1 MDIIRM
7 LIYLSIFIGFFT
19 AAYYLLSFSD
29 RKKSFKPIKE
39 LPFCS
44 IIIPAYNEEDSLAKT
59 VESVLKLNYPKEK
72 YEIIIVNDGSKDKT
86 EEIAKNLENKYG
98 NVRAFTKKNG
108 GKGSALNFGIKKA
121 KGEIV
126 LSLDA
131 DSMVTENALIY
142 MIPYFADP
150 EVMSVAPALK
160 VYKPRGI
167 LQRVQAIEYDLGIFL
182 RKAFSNLNA
191 IHVTPGPF
199 SAYRKIFFEKHGG
212 YDESNITEDMEIAMR
227 IQSLNYKIANSPK
240 SLVYTISP
248 GKIRE
253 LTRQRRR
260 WYFGM
265 LFNFNKYRNIFGK
278 KYGELGVIILP
289 LALFSILTVMIITS
303 YFIFRGISDAIE
315 NLSLYSLINYDFI
328 NNFEFKS
335 YIFSLSFY
343 RLLSETLVLFGLF
356 FAVFSV
362 LLLIYIN
369 KKVKSVDRPVSTFI
383 NYIFFMIF
391 YSLLFSFWW
400 LISIVYYFTSKKI
413 EW

>member
-1 MDIIRM
+1 
-7 LIYLSIFIGFFT
+7 
-19 AAYYLLSFSD
+19 
-29 RKKSFKPIKE
+29 
-39 LPFCS
+39 
-44 IIIPAYNEEDSLAKT
+44 
-59 VESVLKLNYPKEK
+59 
-72 YEIIIVNDGSKDKT
+72 
-86 EEIAKNLENKYG
+86 
-98 NVRAFTKKNG
+98 
-108 GKGSALNFGIKKA
+108 
-121 KGEIV
+121 
-126 LSLDA
+126 
-131 DSMVTENALIY
+131 
-142 MIPYFADP
+142 
-150 EVMSVAPALK
+150 
-160 VYKPRGI
+160 
-167 LQRVQAIEYDLGIFL
+167 
-182 RKAFSNLNA
+182 
-191 IHVTPGPF
+191 
-199 SAYRKIFFEKHGG
+199 
-212 YDESNITEDMEIAMR
+212 MEIAMR